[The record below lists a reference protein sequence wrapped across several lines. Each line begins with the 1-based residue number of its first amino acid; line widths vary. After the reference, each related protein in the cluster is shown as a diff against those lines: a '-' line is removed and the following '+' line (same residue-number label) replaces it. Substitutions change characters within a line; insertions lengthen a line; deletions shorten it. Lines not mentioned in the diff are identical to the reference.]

1 MIKSNLPH
9 DPNYGASLRIRQAMP
24 SFLALH
30 RSVRKTRR
38 LDGVIADKS
47 AGCPLQL
54 RHLQNGRA
62 SLNIA
67 PYHRHQDAVDFL
79 GLGEILAHG
88 IFFQT

>member
-1 MIKSNLPH
+1 
-9 DPNYGASLRIRQAMP
+9 MP
-24 SFLALH
+24 LFLALP

-38 LDGVIADKS
+38 LDGVIAGKA
-47 AGCPLQL
+47 AGGSLQL

-62 SLNIA
+62 SLNIV

-88 IFFQT
+88 ISFQA